1 MVVRRCRNCGEE
13 FEPHVTVCSD
23 CGGPL
28 EDHDP
33 DAPAAAPLAAPPAPV
48 DRRGAVG
55 TAVKVEILASLM
67 SSEEAERCADV
78 LARNGLP
85 YYLDV
90 NRGSTFRLSVPL
102 DRAGEAAR
110 LLQDAGAIPRMAET
124 PAVAVAGGP
133 CPACGAQVDAG
144 ARECPDCG
152 LSLGQE
158 APTCAKCGTELDA
171 PWAACP
177 RCGSDE

>member
-1 MVVRRCRNCGEE
+1 MIVRRCRNCGEE
-13 FEPHVTVCSD
+13 FQPHVSVCSD

-33 DAPAAAPLAAPPAPV
+33 DVAAPPVEDPPAPV

-55 TAVKVEILASLM
+55 TAVKVEMLGSLM
-67 SSEEAERCADV
+67 SSEEAEACADV

-90 NRGSTFRLSVPL
+90 NRDRTFRLSVPL
-102 DRAGEAAR
+102 DHAEAAAR
-110 LLQDAGAIPRMAET
+110 LLQDAGAIPRRADT
-124 PAVAVAGGP
+124 PAVAVEGGP
-133 CPACGAQVDAG
+133 CPACGAHVDAG
-144 ARECPDCG
+144 SRECPDCG

-171 PWAACP
+171 PWTTCP
-177 RCGSDE
+177 RCGGEE